1 MSLDIQLKG
10 KRILLKATVI
20 YGGKSKVPKE
30 KEKLKL
36 QYRIA
41 EIIHPIT
48 LKLIVSLRHW
58 LMVLSLSLLKL
69 WKSIKK
75 SFEMDL
81 FLVRWLVTDASCCQA
96 FGVFHL
102 VRDSRQ
108 LFMSRDTEH
117 KTGKIFVRELW
128 YFYSNQIL
136 QWILPISPCG
146 FYLRHPS

>member
-10 KRILLKATVI
+10 KWILLKATVI

-41 EIIHPIT
+41 EISHPIT
-48 LKLIVSLRHW
+48 LKLIVSLRHS

-81 FLVRWLVTDASCCQA
+81 FLCLLT
-96 FGVFHL
+96 H
-102 VRDSRQ
+102 
-108 LFMSRDTEH
+108 
-117 KTGKIFVRELW
+117 
-128 YFYSNQIL
+128 Y
-136 QWILPISPCG
+136 
-146 FYLRHPS
+146 